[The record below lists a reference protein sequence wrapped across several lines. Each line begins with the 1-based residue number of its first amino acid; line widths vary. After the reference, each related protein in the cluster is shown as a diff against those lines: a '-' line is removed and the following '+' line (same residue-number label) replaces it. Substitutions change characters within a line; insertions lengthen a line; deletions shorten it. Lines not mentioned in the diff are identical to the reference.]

1 MASKQV
7 TATKDHK
14 TPLSNIVTHRRTSED
29 IEWKGIFET
38 PESSYIWIAQKVEGK
53 YVDPTMKLAALPVD
67 EASEEALENIEK
79 DGEEAMEATCMV
91 LNHGEKIT
99 PTKTM
104 CYLLTFDTTRWET
117 TFPIDASSADA
128 IAFFAQH
135 LPTEFE
141 EDTHYL
147 KLVSSGEDIEPVAE
161 ETGGHHG
168 EEEEEDKWGKA
179 IGASILINLVTLV
192 GVIFSIP
199 FVASA
204 LKKADPDFVYALFAS
219 FAAGAILACA
229 FFLLLFEATHLIAT
243 GWDKETDHIW
253 RWGTMILLGLLLPV
267 MVEAMV
273 GAVKPQTDVE
283 PKSEGDIEMSEDGK
297 SAQSQFA

>member
-79 DGEEAMEATCMV
+79 DGEEAMEEPCMV

-117 TFPIDASSADA
+117 TFPIDASGADA

-135 LPTEFE
+135 LPIEFE

-147 KLVSSGEDIEPVAE
+147 KLVETGEDIEPVAQE
-161 ETGGHHG
+161 SGGHDDHDDEG
-168 EEEEEDKWGKA
+168 KPWGKTL
-179 IGASILINLVTLV
+179 GAAVLINLVTLT
-192 GVIFSIP
+192 G
-199 FVASA
+199 
-204 LKKADPDFVYALFAS
+204 L
-219 FAAGAILACA
+219 IL
-229 FFLLLFEATHLIAT
+229 
-243 GWDKETDHIW
+243 
-253 RWGTMILLGLLLPV
+253 
-267 MVEAMV
+267 
-273 GAVKPQTDVE
+273 
-283 PKSEGDIEMSEDGK
+283 
-297 SAQSQFA
+297 